1 MVGVSSMKPGDFV
14 EIFPEFL
21 DDDPNTTGII
31 IRESMWDDGYRSSG
45 ENGCD
50 NWWVVLRGGK
60 LVHHPIDTFRIVK

>member
-1 MVGVSSMKPGDFV
+1 MVGGSVVKPGDFV
-14 EIFPEFL
+14 EILPEFL

-50 NWWVVLRGGK
+50 SWWVGKSVLFEYYST
-60 LVHHPIDTFRIVK
+60 L

>member
-1 MVGVSSMKPGDFV
+1 MKPGDFV
-14 EIFPEFL
+14 EILPEFL

-31 IRESMWDDGYRSSG
+31 IRESIPYDGYRSSG

-50 NWWVVLRGGK
+50 SWWVVLRGGK